1 MITGMDA
8 MDELVVEG
16 GSPLK
21 GSVKIRG
28 AKNVVTKLM
37 VASMLT
43 DEPCQFTNVPS
54 IGDGRLTQAICQA
67 MGMRCRQDS
76 EHSLQVQTSD
86 IIRND
91 VPAEYA
97 GSNRLAIMLLGP
109 LLHRKG
115 RAVVPSASGG
125 DRIGPRPVNF
135 HLEGYRKMGAQ
146 VDVREQAYLVRA
158 QRLRGAEIIL
168 PYPSV
173 TTTENLLIAAV
184 LAEGKTFIRNAAIE
198 PEVMDL
204 IMFLQKMGA
213 IIDYNVD
220 RTLVVEGVDSLGG
233 ANHEIMPDRIVA
245 ASLGAAA
252 IATCGDVFVEGARQ
266 ADMSTFLN
274 ALRRIGGGFEVQ
286 PDGIRFFHK
295 GPMKS
300 ITLETNVHP
309 GFMTDWQPPFVIL
322 LTQAA
327 GISVVHE
334 TVFEDR
340 FGYVKEL
347 CRMGADVGLYDT
359 CLGRQPCRFAT
370 SNYKHSCVIKGP
382 TRLHGANVTIPDLR
396 AGFTYLIAAILA
408 KGRSVIEGVHHLD
421 RGYERIDSMLCSL
434 GANIIRVRGGY
445 ASGVS
450 AGSKSG
456 ARN

>member
-1 MITGMDA
+1 MEAMDD

-21 GSVKIRG
+21 GSVEVRG

-43 DEPCQFTNVPS
+43 DEPCIFSNVPS
-54 IGDGRLTQAICQA
+54 IGDGRLTQAICQS
-67 MGMRCRQDS
+67 MGMRCRQSS
-76 EHSLQVQTSD
+76 EHVLAVQTSD
-86 IIRND
+86 IIRSD

-115 RAVVPSASGG
+115 RAVIPAVSGG
-125 DRIGPRPVNF
+125 DRIGPRPVDF
-135 HLEGYRKMGAQ
+135 HLEGYRMMGANIE
-146 VDVREQAYLVRA
+146 VRDQAYLVRA
-158 QRLRGAEIIL
+158 PQRLKGTEIIL

-220 RTLVVEGVDSLGG
+220 RTLAIEGVKSLGG
-233 ANHEIMPDRIVA
+233 TKHEIMPDRIVA

-252 IATCGDVFVEGARQ
+252 IATGGDIFVKGARQ

-274 ALRRIGGGFEVQ
+274 ALRRIGGGFDVES
-286 PDGIRFFHK
+286 DGIRFYRQ
-295 GPMKS
+295 GELKS

-322 LTQAA
+322 LTQAH

-347 CRMGADVGLYDT
+347 QRMGADVGLYDT
-359 CLGRQPCRFAT
+359 CLGRLPCRFAS

-382 TRLHGANVTIPDLR
+382 TRLHGADVSIPDLR

-408 KGRSVIEGVHHLD
+408 EGTSVIDGVHHLD
-421 RGYERIDSMLCSL
+421 RGYESIDKTLCAL
-434 GANIIRVRGGY
+434 GAKITRRCGSY
-445 ASGVS
+445 ASESS
-450 AGSKSG
+450 AVTAKQ
-456 ARN
+456 